1 MDDIGLSL
9 DELRELGSL
18 ASQVQEKEDNP
29 DIRDEIG
36 EPEITVKSAPVL
48 RSGSGSADNVVFLGY
63 IDEPEELLSGG
74 KRRCLFGV
82 SSIDDVAYLP
92 TDDGLT
98 LPNGGKT
105 AKPADWS
112 IALVPGGNSQVLTG
126 GSWGAL

>member
-1 MDDIGLSL
+1 MDDIGLSRE
-9 DELRELGSL
+9 ELRELGNL
-18 ASQVQEKEDNP
+18 DAQVQELEEDP
-29 DIRDEIG
+29 EDIREETE
-36 EPEITVKSAPVL
+36 EPVTVKSAPL

-98 LPNGGKT
+98 LPSGGKT

-112 IALVPGGNSQVLTG
+112 IALVPGGGAQVLTG